1 MYAIHTCTYTRVYTY
16 IHVYTYIRFC
26 IYICSLSSHSDV
38 DTGPMCPVIT
48 TARCCHV
55 PVTSELDLCGAARL
69 WKGRVTDP
77 LLPNLFWVVFLC
89 KSGRRTEGSDLAQG
103 ICSTKLVL
111 QQTCISVWI
120 CLDQICRSRIG
131 ATSYSVSWRT
141 IIVCIVASEYDCHFV
156 MVIWLVLEAK
166 TLPLA
171 HCFPLRLRGPIR
183 SICKKYQISLS
194 VQSHL

>member
-1 MYAIHTCTYTRVYTY
+1 MYTIHTCTYTRVYTY

-26 IYICSLSSHSDV
+26 IYIYALCQVTRML
-38 DTGPMCPVIT
+38 TQAPCLCPVIT

-77 LLPNLFWVVFLC
+77 LLPNVFWVVFLC
-89 KSGRRTEGSDLAQG
+89 KSGRRTEGSVLAQG

-131 ATSYSVSWRT
+131 ATSYSVS
-141 IIVCIVASEYDCHFV
+141 
-156 MVIWLVLEAK
+156 
-166 TLPLA
+166 
-171 HCFPLRLRGPIR
+171 
-183 SICKKYQISLS
+183 
-194 VQSHL
+194 

>member
-1 MYAIHTCTYTRVYTY
+1 MYIIYIYICTQY
-16 IHVYTYIRFC
+16 IHVRIHVYIRIYMYIRISGFAYIYIY

-131 ATSYSVSWRT
+131 ATSYSVS
-141 IIVCIVASEYDCHFV
+141 
-156 MVIWLVLEAK
+156 
-166 TLPLA
+166 
-171 HCFPLRLRGPIR
+171 
-183 SICKKYQISLS
+183 
-194 VQSHL
+194 